1 MSTNGGAF
9 YMMGA
14 NDSPST
20 KTESSLSMKAES
32 VETFG
37 LPIKME
43 AMTMSEEAAIS
54 FEDLVK

>member
-1 MSTNGGAF
+1 
-9 YMMGA
+9 
-14 NDSPST
+14 
-20 KTESSLSMKAES
+20 MKAES